1 MRTIQRLAV
10 AAGVSMCVVTLAVTT
25 ARAEII
31 NGIACKVGRD
41 IITVNE
47 FNTTYEQL
55 KARAYMFGMPVPGR
69 QEVMD
74 GLIEN
79 LLIKREA
86 ERRGLVVS
94 ESELDEIIN
103 NIKEQGN
110 ISDEEFQAQLRQ
122 EGLTEEELRDHFRSE
137 RLRDRLVNLFISG
150 SDYGI
155 SEKELKDFYEDPAN
169 RRLFATPGT
178 VTLAQ
183 IYIPVPNELSYQ
195 EALELKERANMISE
209 EAQSGKS
216 FEELVMQYSAAANKE
231 RNRGNLGSFTEEQLL
246 SFMNPQDVNLIFSM
260 EKGDVTPPIRMQDG
274 YYIFR
279 INDIVEAKQL
289 SYEESQERIQSFL
302 LKLKG
307 EKRLET
313 WLDEERVA
321 TRIEIVMEME

>member
-1 MRTIQRLAV
+1 MRMIHKLVV
-10 AAGVSMCVVTLAVTT
+10 AAGVFICSMNLVIIPAG
-25 ARAEII
+25 AEII
-31 NGIACKVGRD
+31 NGIACKVGSD
-41 IITVNE
+41 IITINE
-47 FNTTYEQL
+47 FNTTFEQV
-55 KARAYMFGMPVPGR
+55 KARAYIFGMPVPGW

-74 GLIEN
+74 GLIDN

-86 ERRGLVVS
+86 ERRGIVVS

-103 NIKEQGN
+103 NIKKQGN

-122 EGLTEEELRDHFRSE
+122 EGFTEEELRDQYKSEILRS
-137 RLRDRLVNLFISG
+137 RLVNLFISG
-150 SDYGI
+150 SDYGV
-155 SEKELKDFYEDPAN
+155 SEKELKDFYDDPAN

-178 VTLAQ
+178 VTLTQ
-183 IYIPVPNELSYQ
+183 IYIPVPNDLSYQ
-195 EALELKERANMISE
+195 EAYELKEKANMIAE

-231 RNRGNLGSFTEEQLL
+231 RNRGNLGSFTQEQLL
-246 SFMNPQDVNLIFSM
+246 SFMNPKDVTLMFSLEM
-260 EKGDVTPPIRMQDG
+260 GDVTPPVRMQDG

-289 SYEESQERIQSFL
+289 TYEESRERIQSFL

-307 EKRLET
+307 EERLEN
-313 WLDEERVA
+313 WLDEARAA